1 KKKKQKK
8 SQVPKATNIKE
19 RNEPVNSNIQALRN
33 RWVCNKKPGCESEF
47 CFVNAADGG
56 NHIPLTF
63 PRLDCWAAA
72 MLKGPAFATLEMP
85 PNHQH
90 FQMVPDELRGQ
101 TSILAEH
108 RQQLEKAKA
117 AQALAPAPL
126 AATSGPVI
134 NFNFPPNC
142 CNFFKLEFI
151 GDCMTV
157 QEFSSV
163 YNLSDELESKLIKH
177 GYISTHAL
185 CYTSIEDLELVGLLR
200 GEITQLCDAVS
211 RWCDSSEQRGN

>member
-1 KKKKQKK
+1 
-8 SQVPKATNIKE
+8 
-19 RNEPVNSNIQALRN
+19 N
-33 RWVCNKKPGCESEF
+33 RWVCNKKPGCKSKS
-47 CFVNAADGG
+47 CFVNVADGG

-90 FQMVPDELRGQ
+90 FQMVPDKLHGQ
-101 TSILAEH
+101 TLILAER

-134 NFNFPPNC
+134 NFNFPPELLQ
-142 CNFFKLEFI
+142 FLQGPRFI
-151 GDCMTV
+151 GDRMTV

-163 YNLSDELESKLIKH
+163 YNLLDKLESKLIKH

-185 CYTSIEDLELVGLLR
+185 CYASIEDLESVGLLC
-200 GEITQLCDAVS
+200 GEIAQLRDAVS
-211 RWCDSSEQRGN
+211 RWCDSSEQRG